1 MPGKRK
7 IQIDW
12 SNRKAPG
19 SKGYRASRTKPG
31 TVPKG
36 STLTKNTVPFMTRA
50 EKKAARE
57 ERIKQEK
64 EYKAKLLAEDKLKQ
78 LNEKA
83 DQVKRELAEK
93 LGKEDVQA
101 ELNPEEK
108 SIASVMLN
116 DMRWVYR
123 QINGRSRLK
132 EMVETDDKQFAFLV
146 KELIK
151 FEVAEAEKGRGIGG
165 EGGQG
170 MAAFVVIRGLND
182 EITLGAML
190 GDQKNVISNQRIA
203 ITMTN
208 PDGSEAEPVARED
221 KEIDITEQ
229 PAEQISPAVTE
240 KVKDEED
247 FW

>member
-1 MPGKRK
+1 
-7 IQIDW
+7 
-12 SNRKAPG
+12 
-19 SKGYRASRTKPG
+19 
-31 TVPKG
+31 V
-36 STLTKNTVPFMTRA
+36 
-50 EKKAARE
+50 
-57 ERIKQEK
+57 
-64 EYKAKLLAEDKLKQ
+64 YK
-78 LNEKA
+78 
-83 DQVKRELAEK
+83 
-93 LGKEDVQA
+93 
-101 ELNPEEK
+101 
-108 SIASVMLN
+108 
-116 DMRWVYR
+116 
-123 QINGRSRLK
+123 QINGRTKLRD
-132 EMVETDDKQFAFLV
+132 MVKADDKQFAFLV

-165 EGGQG
+165 ESGQG

-229 PAEQISPAVTE
+229 PAEQTLPVITE
-240 KVKDEED
+240 KVKEEED